1 MAASSREFKD
11 FVRWVSSPDSE
22 EYKTFHSALMPNQ
35 HLNCPSPAYDSD
47 GVYRLAVASQ
57 KLVIQKLVSG
67 SWEEADLSTPIE
79 AAKTSG
85 IGAGEE
91 VITKTKSILF
101 MDVSGWSKLTAADIH
116 AYATKGLIALK
127 EKLRGYDFINTWGD
141 SVVTTYDSA
150 KTAAEN
156 ALSIQ
161 SFFNN
166 SYPSSGVSSGLT
178 CRVSLHVGEVIS
190 CRNALLDKP
199 DIFGAAVHVAARLE
213 PVTKP
218 GAIFCTKDFAD
229 RLKEVQ
235 GLAPKAWSLGPRE
248 LDKGFGLFEVFVLT
262 GPNAPDPRALYAP
275 LSSETSGISICNNEP
290 LSDRSEFEKYMGL
303 LWKHTATGFEPR
315 PYCPECPS
323 HPVMS
328 GFPPGSEDMWACP
341 SNHTF
346 DYSTEP
352 PTV

>member
-1 MAASSREFKD
+1 VCSS
-11 FVRWVSSPDSE
+11 
-22 EYKTFHSALMPNQ
+22 
-35 HLNCPSPAYDSD
+35 
-47 GVYRLAVASQ
+47 
-57 KLVIQKLVSG
+57 
-67 SWEEADLSTPIE
+67 DLIE

-85 IGAGEE
+85 IGAGED

-101 MDVSGWSKLTAADIH
+101 MDVSGWSKLTAPDIH
-116 AYATKGLIALK
+116 AYASKGLIALK
-127 EKLRGYDFINTWGD
+127 ERLGGYDFINTWGD
-141 SVVTTYDSA
+141 SVVATYDSA
-150 KTAAEN
+150 KIAAEN

-161 SFFNN
+161 IFFNN
-166 SYPSSGVSSGLT
+166 SYPASGVSSGLS
-178 CRVSLHVGEVIS
+178 CRVSLHVGEVIF

-218 GAIFCTKDFAD
+218 GSIFCTKAFAD

-235 GLAPKAWSLGPRE
+235 GLAPKAWSLGSRE

-262 GPNAPDPRALYAP
+262 GPNTPDPRALYAP
-275 LSSETSGISICNNEP
+275 LSSETSGIFICNNEP
-290 LSDRSEFEKYMGL
+290 LSDRSEFKKYMGL
-303 LWKHTATGFEPR
+303 LWKRTATGFEPR

-341 SNHTF
+341 SDHTF

-352 PTV
+352 TTF

>member
-11 FVRWVSSPDSE
+11 FVRLVSSPKSE
-22 EYKTFHSALMPNQ
+22 EYKTYLSALKANE
-35 HLNCPSPAYDSD
+35 HLNCPSPSWDSD
-47 GVYRLAVASQ
+47 GVYRLAVASR
-57 KLVIQKLVSG
+57 KLVIQKLASG

-85 IGAGEE
+85 VGASEE
-91 VITKTKSILF
+91 IITKTKSILF
-101 MDVSGWSKLTAADIH
+101 MDVSGWSKLTAPDIH

-127 EKLRGYDFINTWGD
+127 EQLGGYDFINTWGD
-141 SVVTTYDSA
+141 SVVATYDSA

-156 ALSIQ
+156 ALCIQ

-166 SYPSSGVSSGLT
+166 SYPASGVSSGLI

-190 CRNALLDKP
+190 CRNALLDKL

-235 GLAPKAWSLGPRE
+235 GLAPKAWLLGPLD
-248 LDKGFGLFEVFVLT
+248 LDKGFGRVEVFVLT

-275 LSSETSGISICNNEP
+275 LSSEISGISICNNEP

-328 GFPPGSEDMWACP
+328 GFPPGSPDMWACP
-341 SNHTF
+341 NDHTF
-346 DYSTEP
+346 EYSTESP
-352 PTV
+352 VV